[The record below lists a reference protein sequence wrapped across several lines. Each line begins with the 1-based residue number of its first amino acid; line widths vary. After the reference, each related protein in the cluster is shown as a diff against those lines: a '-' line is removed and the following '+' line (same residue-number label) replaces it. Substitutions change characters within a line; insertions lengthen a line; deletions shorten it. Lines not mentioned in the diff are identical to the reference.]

1 MRTSAQPRRT
11 GGRKP
16 AGREE
21 VAGGTP
27 TYTSKKLKI
36 DLGAPPPLQASNLN
50 SARGRQTGTT
60 PNRDVGKNPGGDMTN
75 D

>member
-1 MRTSAQPRRT
+1 MPNHAEPGAENLLGERMGAI
-11 GGRKP
+11 
-16 AGREE
+16 
-21 VAGGTP
+21 GTP